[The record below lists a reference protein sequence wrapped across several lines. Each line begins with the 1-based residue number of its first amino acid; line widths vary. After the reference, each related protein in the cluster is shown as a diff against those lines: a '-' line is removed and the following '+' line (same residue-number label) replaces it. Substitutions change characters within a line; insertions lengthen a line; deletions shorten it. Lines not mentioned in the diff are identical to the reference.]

1 MDLQAAHA
9 AYWFSKDT
17 IQVRIAAVFVSLS
30 ENTTAGLIRLRCD
43 RASGASFFRWG
54 GRLCR
59 ADRFKGL

>member
-30 ENTTAGLIRLRCD
+30 ATLQPSRRGC
-43 RASGASFFRWG
+43 GAIAHLAHRSPAG
-54 GRLCR
+54 GRMRR

>member
-30 ENTTAGLIRLRCD
+30 SRL
-43 RASGASFFRWG
+43 S
-54 GRLCR
+54 
-59 ADRFKGL
+59 ADRWMRLLDRSQPDCGEGQVYA